1 MCGKGIELGEMVCN
15 TISPNKIAVFGVQQ
29 ENFNIVNG
37 IDAVKNRLVFLQNV
51 KLRMV
56 AILLEIDIAS
66 QRNLA
71 FF

>member
-1 MCGKGIELGEMVCN
+1 MVCN

-37 IDAVKNRLVFLQNV
+37 IDAVKNRLVFLQDV